1 MNIKKRIWSLPAIS
15 AVIFGLGLAVS
26 SFYSTSALR
35 AIERTGA
42 VDYPVLNQSAL
53 LRTNVQEIA
62 DDLKNAVLEGDK
74 KRLDTVNE
82 SAQKLRLK
90 FTKFG
95 AIDGQGATGTRLVAE
110 FDAYYAD
117 AVRATRILLEIDQGE
132 VPVAITAMQKTFGI
146 ITAHLDKTVAA
157 ANAQFTNGIAYST
170 ARVTLVLGI
179 SIGVA
184 VLVILSLV
192 LVSWFVIRAIWK
204 QLGGEPEYAR
214 KIAQAVAAGD
224 LSIEI
229 HSDTRYGDS
238 LLAALAEMRTRL
250 EGIVAGIQA
259 SAMEMQVASGEI
271 ASGNAELST
280 RTEAQAGNLGNAA
293 RSMGNL
299 TTAVQQNA
307 ESARHANEVAATAAD
322 VAGKGG
328 RIVSRVV
335 ETMDDISTSARQI
348 SDIIGVIDSI
358 AFQTN
363 ILALNAAVEAAR
375 AGEQGRG
382 FAVVASEVRNLAHRS
397 ASAAK
402 EIKVLIDDSV
412 TKVGAGS
419 VLVGDAGRTM
429 GEIVTSVGQVSRL
442 ISEISASS
450 QEQSKGLESLS
461 ISVNEM
467 DESTQR
473 NAAMTEQAAA
483 AAGSL
488 QEQAQQMSEAVG
500 VFKLS
505 AQQGR
510 APTSAPAPAPVPPPG
525 RQRLSHA

>member
-15 AVIFGLGLAVS
+15 AIIFGLGLAVS
-26 SFYSTSALR
+26 SYYSTSALQ

-42 VDYPVLNQSAL
+42 VDYPVMSQTAL

-62 DDLKNAVLEGDK
+62 DELKNAVLEGDK

-82 SAQKLRLK
+82 SAEKLRKK
-90 FTKFG
+90 FAAFG
-95 AIDGQGATGTRLVAE
+95 AIDGQATVAARLNTE
-110 FDAYYAD
+110 FNAYYTD
-117 AVRATRILLEIDQGE
+117 AVAATRIMLEIDKGN
-132 VPVAITAMQKTFGI
+132 VPVAITAMQKSLAV
-146 ITAHLDKTVAA
+146 ITGDLDRSVVA
-157 ANAQFTNGIAYST
+157 ANAQFKNGIAYSA
-170 ARVTLVLGI
+170 ARVTLVLSI

-184 VLVILSLV
+184 IIVILTLM

-214 KIAQAVAAGD
+214 KIAQAVAGGD

-229 HSDTRYGDS
+229 AADARYDDS

-259 SAMEMQVASGEI
+259 SAEEMQVASGEI
-271 ASGNAELST
+271 ASGNAELSS

-293 RSMGNL
+293 RSMGSL
-299 TTAVQQNA
+299 TTTVQQNA
-307 ESARHANEVAATAAD
+307 ESARHANELATVASDVAA
-322 VAGKGG
+322 KGG
-328 RIVSRVV
+328 RVVSQVV
-335 ETMDDISTSARQI
+335 VTMDDISASARKI

-402 EIKVLIDDSV
+402 EIKTLIDDSV
-412 TKVGAGS
+412 ARVGAGS
-419 VLVGDAGRTM
+419 LLVTDAGRTM
-429 GEIVTSVGQVSRL
+429 GEIVTSVGQVSEL
-442 ISEISASS
+442 IREISASS
-450 QEQSKGLESLS
+450 QEQSRGLESLS
-461 ISVNEM
+461 LSVNEM

-488 QEQAQQMSEAVG
+488 QEQATHMREAVG

-505 AQQGR
+505 AGAGR
-510 APTSAPAPAPVPPPG
+510 DVQAPARAAGPAPL
-525 RQRLSHA
+525 RLRHA